1 MFWVDIV
8 IFVVFCPND
17 HKSLWPLCDYTCATY
32 DMVKAVFRKLFF
44 FYLVFLSRTF
54 VIHRTAGE
62 EEAISLTPSYHLH
75 LLRRHLDINPAI
87 TAESSPL
94 HIASSWMNRELSIL
108 RFQKLVLSIQAI
120 VKFPIYRPNLGKVDI
135 GVLRDNLFDFHKG
148 DNAEI
153 HFFAFVLMWSF
164 CCSRIF

>member
-44 FYLVFLSRTF
+44 FYLDFFSRTF

-94 HIASSWMNRELSIL
+94 HIASSWTEPGAFDSQIPKACSQYPSDCKVSN
-108 RFQKLVLSIQAI
+108 IQT
-120 VKFPIYRPNLGKVDI
+120 KFR
-135 GVLRDNLFDFHKG
+135 
-148 DNAEI
+148 
-153 HFFAFVLMWSF
+153 
-164 CCSRIF
+164 